1 MKSAL
6 IWGAAGGIG
15 RAVVEQLAGDGWT
28 VLAVTRRPL
37 KNLPAGV
44 HNLDA
49 DVSDPYEIQLAINS
63 ASQLVDEVNLWLY
76 AAGDIASVKVADP
89 SSPSAW
95 QRLLDANLTGA
106 FLTTH
111 YSLPLLAADAHL
123 IYLGALSERLRLP
136 GLAAYAA
143 AKAGLEAFV
152 EALAKEERRRRV
164 TIVRPVAVDTP
175 LWQKVPLRLPPT
187 ALTPETLAQRII
199 EAHHQGHKGA
209 LDLA

>member
-28 VLAVTRRPL
+28 VLTVTRHPL

-49 DVSDPYEIQLAINS
+49 DVSDPYEIQLAVNS

-76 AAGDIASVKVADP
+76 AAGDITSAKVVDL
-89 SSPSAW
+89 SPEAW
-95 QRLLDANLTGA
+95 QCLLQANLTGA

-123 IYLGALSERLRLP
+123 VYLGALSERLRLP
-136 GLAAYAA
+136 GLSAYAA

-152 EALAKEERRRRV
+152 ETLAKEERRRRV
-164 TIVRPVAVDTP
+164 TIVRPAAVDTP

-199 EAHHQGHKGA
+199 EAHHHGHKGA

>member
-28 VLAVTRRPL
+28 VLAVTRHPL
-37 KNLPAGV
+37 KNLAPGV

-76 AAGDIASVKVADP
+76 AAGDITSAKVADL
-89 SSPSAW
+89 SPEAW
-95 QRLLDANLTGA
+95 QRLLEANLTGA

-123 IYLGALSERLRLP
+123 VYLGALSERLRLP
-136 GLAAYAA
+136 GLSAYAA

-152 EALAKEERRRRV
+152 ETLAKEERRRRV
-164 TIVRPVAVDTP
+164 TIVRPAAVDTP

-187 ALTPETLAQRII
+187 ALTPEALARQII
-199 EAHHQGHKGA
+199 QAHQQGHKGA
-209 LDLA
+209 LDLT